1 MIKLS
6 PLTMSSIEIG
16 AKAHNGIE
24 WSDKALFE
32 YIYKDYKSVDKGS
45 RGQVS
50 KLINTHIELTT
61 KSINVQN
68 ALKRVARL
76 AFNYV
81 DMQVIC
87 KFDSVE
93 YSNIR
98 ALVVILKHIDKNFTE
113 SSKLVRNG
121 IKSLYETG
129 MSTHRYNGVIVEHIK
144 QLKAKYKVNITDDDK
159 VIEVNYESVA
169 SSVSKLS
176 VDDKLKLLEMLQVE
190 LAYDEVA

>member
-98 ALVVILKHIDKNFTE
+98 ALVVILKHIDKNFPE